1 MKSKMNKK
9 EQSRIAQDFRKVS
22 SLVYLS
28 QVQDVMNTKALE
40 EEDET
45 KSYQLL
51 YKFDD
56 LLKQLND
63 TIAEYVNTLEKEQKV
78 TKELKDSLFPII
90 NVESMV

>member
-28 QVQDVMNTKALE
+28 QVQDVMNNKALAE
-40 EEDET
+40 DDET

-56 LLKQLND
+56 LLKQLED

-78 TKELKDSLFPII
+78 TKELQDSIFPII
-90 NVESMV
+90 NKY